1 MNAIFAGSF
10 HPPTI
15 GHLDIIKRSACI
27 YDKVYVAVM
36 YNAEKNYTLSVNER
50 VEMLKKMTAG
60 LENVYAVSDTGLTA
74 EFAKKLDCA
83 VLVRGLRS
91 SQDFEYELPIANAN
105 RVVFGVETVFL
116 PCDPQY
122 TWISSTILNDVLR
135 HGGDISKMVPESIH
149 EDILRACTRTSKG
162 V

>member
-1 MNAIFAGSF
+1 MNALFAGSF
-10 HPPTI
+10 HPPTK
-15 GHLDIIKRSACI
+15 GHLDIIKRSASL

-36 YNAEKNYTLSVNER
+36 YNAEKKYTLSADER
-50 VEMLKKMTAG
+50 IGLLQKMTAG
-60 LENVYAVSDTGLTA
+60 MENVFIVSDTGLTA
-74 EFAKKLDCA
+74 EFAKTLDCR
-83 VLVRGLRS
+83 VLIRGLRN
-91 SQDFEYELPIANAN
+91 SQDFEYEKPIADAN
-105 RVVFGVETVFL
+105 KQIFGIETMFL
-116 PCDPQY
+116 PCDPNY